1 MKRIAL
7 SIALL
12 VGIALPAAAQDNPC
26 VTVTFGEENSVGT
39 PTIESRDYQD
49 GAPSSSIVG
58 RFVWFSWVEDS
69 DFGREETLSFDAA
82 SLESATACADGSV
95 SLVEVESDAGVL
107 VPPVAPA
114 PAPSEPVTLRPVCE
128 VHADTLEYVCT
139 LPNLTLRV
147 S

>member
-7 SIALL
+7 SLALL

-26 VTVTFGEENSVGT
+26 VTVTVDHTLST
-39 PTIESRDYQD
+39 PKAKVDWTE
-49 GAPSSSIVG
+49 GAPSASIVG
-58 RFVWFSWVEDS
+58 YFVWFSWTDDN
-69 DFGREETLSFDAA
+69 DFGGEETLSFDASNLA
-82 SLESATACADGSV
+82 SAVACADGSV
-95 SLVEVESDAGVL
+95 SLVEVESDAGV
-107 VPPVAPA
+107 VGPPVTPA
-114 PAPSEPVTLRPVCE
+114 PAPVTLRPVCD

>member
-7 SIALL
+7 SLALL

-49 GAPSSSIVG
+49 GAPSSSVVG
-58 RFVWFSWVEDS
+58 RFVWFSWTDDN
-69 DFGREETLSFDAA
+69 DFGGEETLSFDASNLA
-82 SLESATACADGSV
+82 SAVACADGSV
-95 SLVEVESDAGVL
+95 SLVEVESDAGV
-107 VPPVAPA
+107 VGPPVTPA
-114 PAPSEPVTLRPVCE
+114 PAPVTLRPVCD